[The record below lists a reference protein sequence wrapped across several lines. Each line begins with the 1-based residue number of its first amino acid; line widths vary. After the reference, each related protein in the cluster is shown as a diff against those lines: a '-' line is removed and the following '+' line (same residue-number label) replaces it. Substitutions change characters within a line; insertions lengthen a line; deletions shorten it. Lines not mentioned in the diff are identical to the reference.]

1 MLCHLQKEVTM
12 EKKPIEHLLDVYGSY
27 HNIAKVLGKSY
38 KTAYALSFRP
48 IPHKHLDKLI
58 EGSNGRLTK
67 PMLRPDAI
75 A

>member
-1 MLCHLQKEVTM
+1 M
-12 EKKPIEHLLDVYGSY
+12 EKKPHEHLLEVYGSY
-27 HNIAKVLGKSY
+27 NKIAEILGKSY

-58 EGSNGRLTK
+58 EGSDGRLTK
-67 PMLRPDAI
+67 AMLRPDAV